1 MARTTT
7 QPAPPGPSGPLLY
20 LGWLARRSPTAA
32 LERFARDYPRL
43 AGTRIG
49 RHPVYL
55 LNHPDLITALF
66 VTHGRA
72 TRKGRSMEKIKL
84 LLGDGL
90 LTSEGELHARQ
101 RRRIQ
106 PALHGNQ
113 LDAYEDLMTSAAG
126 ELSGRW
132 TDGTRIDVH
141 REMSALTLTV
151 VGRALF
157 GRQLERE
164 TAEVAAC
171 MDILLSGFARHLL
184 PGADLLLALPTPTNR
199 RRFAA
204 VDRLDALVRGLVDE
218 KTARPGDDLLSVLA
232 SRMDEKQARDEAMTL
247 LLAGH
252 ETTANALAWTWLLLD
267 QNPEVATWWHE
278 EIDDAEALTYEGLP
292 RTRAVLAESMRL
304 YPPAWILGRRLL
316 RPVELDGWTLPAGA
330 LCVASQW
337 AMHHDP
343 RFWAKPTAFWPERW
357 LDGGGEFDESAPGQ
371 PRGAY
376 LPFGLG
382 SRLCVGRGFAWL
394 EGVLLLATLGRQWAP
409 QLVPGHRVD
418 VVPAITLRP
427 KNGLPMTLRSRCP

>member
-1 MARTTT
+1 M
-7 QPAPPGPSGPLLY
+7 LY

-32 LERFARDYPRL
+32 LERFAREYPRL
-43 AGTRIG
+43 AGTRVG

-55 LNHPDLITALF
+55 LNHPDLITSLF

-90 LTSEGELHARQ
+90 LTSEGELHAAQ

-106 PALHGNQ
+106 PAMHGGQ
-113 LDAYEDLMTSAAG
+113 LDAYRDLMTDAACDVAA
-126 ELSGRW
+126 RW
-132 TDGTRIDVH
+132 QDGARIDLPH
-141 REMSALTLTV
+141 EMSALTLTV

-157 GRQLERE
+157 GRHLERE
-164 TAEVAAC
+164 TEEVAAC
-171 MDILLSGFARHLL
+171 MDVLLNGFARHLL

-204 VDRLDALVRGLVDE
+204 VDRLDALVRSLVEE
-218 KTARPGDDLLSVLA
+218 KKAKPGDDLLSVLA

-252 ETTANALAWTWLLLD
+252 ETTANALSWTWLLLD
-267 QNPEVATWWHE
+267 QNPDVAAWWHD
-278 EIDDAEALTYEGLP
+278 EIDGKPLAYERLP

-316 RPVELDGWTLPAGA
+316 RPLELDGWTLPEGA

-343 RFWAKPTAFWPERW
+343 RFWAEPRAFRPQRW
-357 LDGGGEFDESAPGQ
+357 LGTDGEFDESAPGQ

-376 LPFGLG
+376 FPFGIG
-382 SRLCVGRGFAWL
+382 SRLCVGRGFASL
-394 EGVLLLATLGRQWAP
+394 EGVLLLATLGRAWAP

-427 KNGLPMTLRSRCP
+427 NGLPMTLRSRHC

>member
-1 MARTTT
+1 MAHPT
-7 QPAPPGPSGPLLY
+7 ALPPGPSGPLLY
-20 LGWLARRSPTAA
+20 LGWLSRRSPTSA

-43 AGTRIG
+43 AATRIG
-49 RHPVYL
+49 RHSVYL
-55 LNHPDLITALF
+55 LNHPDLITELF
-66 VTHGRA
+66 VTNGRA
-72 TRKGRSMEKIKL
+72 LRKGRSMEKIKL

-101 RRRIQ
+101 RRLIQ
-106 PALHGNQ
+106 PAMHGDQ
-113 LDAYEDLMTSAAG
+113 LDAYRDLMTSAAG
-126 ELSGRW
+126 EVSAGW
-132 TDGTRIDVH
+132 EEDTRVDIH

-151 VGRALF
+151 VGHALF
-157 GRQLERE
+157 GRQLVRE

-171 MDILLSGFARHLL
+171 LDVLLSGFARHLL
-184 PGADLLLALPTPTNR
+184 PGADFLLGLPTPTNR

-204 VDRLDALVRGLVDE
+204 VDRLDALVRRLVEE
-218 KTARPGDDLLSVLA
+218 KQANPGNDLLSVLA

-267 QNPEVATWWHE
+267 QNPEVATWWHA
-278 EIDDAEALTYEGLP
+278 EIDEKPLVYEGLP
-292 RTRAVLAESMRL
+292 RTRAVLAEAMRL

-316 RPVELDGWTLPAGA
+316 RPIELDGWTLPAGA

-343 RFWAKPTAFWPERW
+343 RFWAKPGSFWPERW
-357 LDGGGEFDESAPGQ
+357 LTGGGEFDESAPGQ

-376 LPFGLG
+376 LPFGIG

-394 EGVLLLATLGRQWAP
+394 EGVLLLATLGRAWAP
-409 QLVPGHRVD
+409 RLVAGHRID

-427 KNGLPMTLRSRCP
+427 KNGLPMTLSSR